1 MTDKSFDQLL
11 QQKIEQL
18 PQEKQPDRD
27 LWLGIDIALTES
39 NSQSMTQLA
48 ATQRRMQKKADSS
61 IITTAL
67 SDWLAIKPMATFAS
81 IMLLAFVS
89 WNSLNN
95 LAPETSSSQ
104 LVAQMMLQHEEQ
116 KSVLL
121 ASFADAPELTSN
133 WQTQLQ
139 ELEEAAKVIESA
151 LQSDPENITLLK
163 MLQHVHQQQLELIAT
178 VHVPFWQ
185 TI

>member
-1 MTDKSFDQLL
+1 MTDKSFEQLL
-11 QQKIEQL
+11 QQKIRQL
-18 PQEKQPDRD
+18 PQEKVPSRD
-27 LWLGIDIALTES
+27 LWQGIDIALTEVG
-39 NSQSMTQLA
+39 NQAMPQMPEQGKT
-48 ATQRRMQKKADSS
+48 QKKGNE
-61 IITTAL
+61 INFVEAL
-67 SDWLAIKPMATFAS
+67 SDWFSLKPMALAAS
-81 IMLLAFVS
+81 VMMVAFFS
-89 WNSLNN
+89 WNSVNN
-95 LAPETSSSQ
+95 LAPQSSSSQ

-139 ELEEAAKVIESA
+139 ELEEAAKAIESA

-163 MLQHVHQQQLELIAT
+163 MLQHVHQQQMELIET
-178 VHVPFWQ
+178 VHVPSWQ